1 LINRNAITIKY
12 KKPFL
17 DWIAKTGKPFLETG
31 NDDYNI
37 YLIPEVEGD
46 EELEEIILDNWDTIF
61 NEELENW
68 CTDKSLWPQDLSYD
82 LFKEWVIV
90 DYHSVVHDLGYDEVD
105 DPEFNSRATMD
116 RPVPS
121 QIFAKLISGG
131 QTGAD
136 Q

>member
-1 LINRNAITIKY
+1 MINRNAIVIKY

-17 DWIAKTGKPFLETG
+17 EWIAKFGEPFEETG
-31 NDDYNI
+31 DDDYNI

-46 EELEEIILDNWDTIF
+46 EELEEVILENWDTIF

-68 CTDKSLWPQDLSYD
+68 CTDKRLWPQELSYD

-105 DPEFNSRATMD
+105 DPEFNSRAAMNE
-116 RPVPS
+116 RV
-121 QIFAKLISGG
+121 
-131 QTGAD
+131 
-136 Q
+136 